1 MEATRTVALGAPMNW
16 AADDLAAELGI
27 SNDVGAI
34 YEFDTVRSTAPTGVE
49 VDWNVT
55 RGTAQ
60 SVGMYT
66 LKLFYAQGGV
76 YYQQTDYQVA
86 VAVTLTPGPE
96 SAPVA
101 PETVAKFLGRPG
113 DPQVIAAATE
123 HLRVVGTFVRGY
135 VRGNG
140 FRRVGDQWWPDA
152 DLADVIVSATAR
164 YVVNPQQNARE
175 QIGSQ
180 SITYA
185 RLEGFTLAEQAV
197 LHLYRKRAG

>member
-66 LKLFYAQGGV
+66 LKLFYAQGGIC
-76 YYQQTDYQVA
+76 Q
-86 VAVTLTPGPE
+86 G
-96 SAPVA
+96 
-101 PETVAKFLGRPG
+101 G
-113 DPQVIAAATE
+113 
-123 HLRVVGTFVRGY
+123 
-135 VRGNG
+135 
-140 FRRVGDQWWPDA
+140 
-152 DLADVIVSATAR
+152 
-164 YVVNPQQNARE
+164 
-175 QIGSQ
+175 
-180 SITYA
+180 
-185 RLEGFTLAEQAV
+185 
-197 LHLYRKRAG
+197 